1 MFARITRFQLKPGTR
16 DAAMATMES
25 MKADIM
31 ALPGLKEFINVMN
44 EDGKGYVVSVVET
57 RELSDANA
65 DKVTA
70 LWKRMADHLA
80 EIPQPEGFDVG
91 AHWTK

>member
-1 MFARITRFQLKPGTR
+1 MFARITRFQLKPGAR

-31 ALPGLKEFINVMN
+31 ALPGLKAFINVMDD
-44 EDGKGYVVSVVET
+44 DGKGYVVSLVES
-57 RELSDANA
+57 RALSDANA

-70 LWKRMADHLA
+70 LWTRMADHLA
-80 EIPQPEGFDVG
+80 EMPVPEGFDVG
-91 AHWTK
+91 AHWTN